1 MMFWDSSA
9 IIPLCLTETSS
20 ATMRKLFEKDSLIA
34 VWWGTQIECCSAFA
48 RLRREKVLSDQDE
61 RYAKVPLHELA
72 KIWTEINPGASV
84 RDYALRL
91 LATHPVKSADALQ
104 LAAALVWAGRSTHGA
119 HFVCLDRQLRIAAQK
134 EGFTVLPTD

>member
-1 MMFWDSSA
+1 
-9 IIPLCLTETSS
+9 
-20 ATMRKLFEKDSLIA
+20 MRKLFEKDGLIA

-48 RLRREKVLSDQDE
+48 RLRREKVLSDQGE
-61 RYAKVPLHELA
+61 RYAQAPLHEL
-72 KIWTEINPGASV
+72 KKSWTEINPGSMV

-119 HFVCLDRQLRIAAQK
+119 HFVCLDRQLCIAAQK